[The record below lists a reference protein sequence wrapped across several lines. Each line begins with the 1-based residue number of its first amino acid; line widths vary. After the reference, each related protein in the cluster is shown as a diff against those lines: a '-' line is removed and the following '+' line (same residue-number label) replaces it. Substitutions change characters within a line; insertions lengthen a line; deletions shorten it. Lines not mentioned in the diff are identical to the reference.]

1 MILPTCNLVIV
12 KIIISQFKYLQN
24 VVTIYFLWN
33 IRKLFK
39 YRTLMCISMNNLLW
53 INYLVNKWIEI
64 SESIY
69 NYFGLKLIFNIHWY
83 KALFG
88 YFLFEFHFM
97 PIDMDV
103 HLSLYL
109 RIYLRC
115 INSNFELSL
124 RLELY
129 WKNNTRFLNADES
142 LHYCNQIAFKR

>member
-39 YRTLMCISMNNLLW
+39 YCTLMCISMNNQLW

-69 NYFGLKLIFNIHWY
+69 VYFCLKSIFYILNVLI
-83 KALFG
+83 
-88 YFLFEFHFM
+88 FLFEFHFM
-97 PIDMDV
+97 PINMDG
-103 HLSLYL
+103 HLLL
-109 RIYLRC
+109 YLRC
-115 INSNFELSL
+115 INCNFELSF

-129 WKNNTRFLNADES
+129 WKNNTRFLNTHEP
-142 LHYCNQIAFKR
+142 LHCWNQIAFKR